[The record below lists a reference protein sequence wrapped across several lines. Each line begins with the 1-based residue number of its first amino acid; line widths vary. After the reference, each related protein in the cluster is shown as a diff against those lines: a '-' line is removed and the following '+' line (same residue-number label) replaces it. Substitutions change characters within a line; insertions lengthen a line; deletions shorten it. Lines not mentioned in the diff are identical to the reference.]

1 MSSGAGSLAERL
13 RWARE
18 RAFVGRRREL
28 ALFRDALAGAAGA
41 PAVLHVHGPGG
52 VGKSTLLRRFADE
65 SRDAGRPVVEVNGRL
80 IDPSPAGFRAEAGA
94 VAAASDA
101 VLLIDAFEHCQGLE
115 GWLRDHFLPGL
126 PGRTLV
132 VLAGREGP
140 SPAWRADLAWSE
152 ALAVVPL
159 AGLEPAEA
167 ERLLELRGVAP
178 AVRERVLGFAGGH
191 PLALS
196 LASGVAAPG
205 PAGSGSSAGN
215 PGGDDGGNAGW
226 APTPDVLTALLSRMV
241 GEVPGAEHR
250 LALEVAAHA
259 MTTTEGLLRA
269 VVGPQR
275 GAEMFT
281 WLRRLP
287 VADWARQGVFLH
299 DLASDAVDADLRWRD
314 PEGYEEM
321 HRRVGHHLLEQART
335 AAPAEALVAIREL
348 SYLKRYGPMGRY
360 FRMSREGDHHEDVLR
375 PGDHDAVRR
384 MITETEGPESAAVVE
399 FWLERQPEA
408 FWMYRDSATGEPV
421 AFMTWLRLGGEPD
434 PEELAADPVL
444 AQAWE
449 HTLRTGPLRPGEHL
463 LLARFLIH
471 PPAYY
476 EISPVLHLMQLRICA
491 DWIRSGA
498 LAWSFIISPVPEL
511 WEALMEHLGH
521 ERATALPW
529 PNGHTYTLFACDWR
543 VTPLSIWFDRTQP
556 GALTEPPSRPAA
568 DAVPA
573 PLARADFDAAVRAAL
588 RDWHRPDVLAAG
600 ALRTARMV
608 TGQPGY
614 AAEHTGEML
623 RELLSDAVDAL
634 RADPRDAKLHRVL
647 ATAYFHRVPSHM
659 VAAERLSLPYS
670 TYRRHLRRGVD
681 KVCDILWQRE
691 TAGVPIPAPS
701 V

>member
-1 MSSGAGSLAERL
+1 MSRGSGSLAERL

-18 RAFVGRRREL
+18 RAFVGRLEEL
-28 ALFRDALAGAAGA
+28 AAFRDALSGAPDA
-41 PAVLHVHGPGG
+41 PAVLYVHGPGG

-80 IDPSPAGFRAEAGA
+80 IDPSPAGFRAEAEAVGA
-94 VAAASDA
+94 APDT

-126 PGRTLV
+126 PGRTLT
-132 VLAGREGP
+132 VLAGREAP
-140 SPAWRADLAWSE
+140 SSAWRADLAWSE

-159 AGLEPAEA
+159 ADLAPADA
-167 ERLLELRGVAP
+167 ARLLELRDVAP
-178 AVRERVLGFAGGH
+178 LVREQVLAFAGGH

-196 LASGVAAPG
+196 LAAGVAAHG
-205 PAGSGSSAGN
+205 E
-215 PGGDDGGNAGW
+215 DKDW
-226 APTPDVLTALLSRMV
+226 EPTPDVLTALLSQMV
-241 GEVPGAEHR
+241 GEVPTPDHR
-250 LALEVAAHA
+250 LALEMAAHA

-269 VVGPQR
+269 VLGPDR
-275 GAEMFT
+275 GAELFT

-287 VADWARQGVFLH
+287 VADWGRQGVFLH
-299 DLASDAVDADLRWRD
+299 DLVSDAVDADLRWRD
-314 PEGYEEM
+314 PQGYEEM

-335 AAPAEALVAIREL
+335 ASPAEAMVAIREI
-348 SYLKRYGPMGRY
+348 SYLKRYGPMGEY
-360 FRMSREGDHHEDVLR
+360 FQMRREGDYHEDVLR
-375 PGDHDAVRR
+375 PGDYDAVRR
-384 MITETEGPESAAVVE
+384 LITEAEGPESAAVVD

-408 FWMYRDSATGEPV
+408 FWMYRESATGEPV
-421 AFMTWLRLGGEPD
+421 AFMTWLRLSEPRPD
-434 PEELAADPVL
+434 ELAADPVM

-449 HTLRTGPLRPGEHL
+449 HTLRTSPLRPGEHL

-491 DWIRSGA
+491 DYIRSGS
-498 LAWSFIISPVPEL
+498 LAWSFIISPFPQN

-556 GALTEPPSRPAA
+556 GALTETPARPAA
-568 DAVPA
+568 DAPAA
-573 PLARADFDAAVRAAL
+573 PLTRAAFDTAVRDAL

-600 ALRTARMV
+600 PLRTTRMV
-608 TGQPGY
+608 TGQPGF
-614 AAEHTGEML
+614 AAEHSGEML

-647 ATAYFHRVPSHM
+647 ATTFFHRVPSHM

-670 TYRRHLRRGVD
+670 TYRRHLQRGCER
-681 KVCDILWQRE
+681 VCDILWQRE
-691 TAGVPIPAPS
+691 TAGLPIPSPHP
-701 V
+701 

>member
-1 MSSGAGSLAERL
+1 MRSDSGSLAERL

-28 ALFRDALAGAAGA
+28 ALFRAALDGAPGA

-80 IDPSPAGFRAEAGA
+80 TDPSPAGFRAEA
-94 VAAASDA
+94 AALGTAPDA

-140 SPAWRADLAWSE
+140 SPAWIADLAWSE

-159 AGLEPAEA
+159 ADLDPADA
-167 ERLLELRGVAP
+167 EQLLELRQVAP
-178 AVRERVLGFAGGH
+178 AVRERVLAFAGGH

-196 LASGVAAPG
+196 LAAGVAARG
-205 PAGSGSSAGN
+205 D
-215 PGGDDGGNAGW
+215 GDDPW
-226 APTPDVLTALLSRMV
+226 APTPDVLTALLSHMV
-241 GEVPGAEHR
+241 GEVPTAEHR
-250 LALEVAAHA
+250 LALEIAAHA

-269 VVGPQR
+269 VLGPDR
-275 GAEMFT
+275 GADLFT

-287 VADWARQGVFLH
+287 VADWGRQGMFLH
-299 DLASDAVDADLRWRD
+299 DLVGDAVDTDLRWRD

-321 HRRVGHHLLEQART
+321 HRRVGHHLLDQART
-335 AAPAEALVAIREL
+335 ASPAEAMVAIREL
-348 SYLKRYGPMGRY
+348 SYLKRYGPMGDY
-360 FRMSREGDHHEDVLR
+360 FRMRREGDFHEDVLR
-375 PGDHDAVRR
+375 PGDHDVVRR
-384 MITETEGPESAAVVE
+384 LIAEAEGPESAAVVD

-408 FWMYRDSATGEPV
+408 FWMYRDSATGEAA
-421 AFMTWLRLGGEPD
+421 AFMTWLRLSEPRPD
-434 PEELAADPVL
+434 ELAADPVL

-449 HTLRTGPLRPGEHL
+449 HIVRTGPLRPGEHL

-471 PPAYY
+471 PSAYY

-491 DWIRSGA
+491 GWIRSGA
-498 LAWSFIISPVPEL
+498 LAWSFIISPFPDL

-521 ERATALPW
+521 ERATVLAW

-543 VTPLSIWFDRTQP
+543 ITPLSVWFDRTQP
-556 GALTEPPSRPAA
+556 GALNETPAHVTTGRPA
-568 DAVPA
+568 VV
-573 PLARADFDAAVRAAL
+573 PLARADFDAAVRDAL
-588 RDWHRPDVLAAG
+588 RDWHRPDALTTGPLA
-600 ALRTARMV
+600 TTRMV
-608 TGQPGY
+608 TDQPGY
-614 AAEHTGEML
+614 AAEHAGAML
-623 RELLSDAVDAL
+623 RELLADAVDAL
-634 RADPRDAKLHRVL
+634 RADPRDAKFHRVV
-647 ATAYFHRVPSHM
+647 TTTYFHRVPGQT

-670 TYRRHLRRGVD
+670 TYRRHLRRGCLR
-681 KVCDILWQRE
+681 VCDILWQRE
-691 TAGVPIPAPS
+691 TSGRPIPAPDA
-701 V
+701 